1 MRAGRRKE
9 QQFRNRERILAA
21 AQEEFAQVGYR
32 EAKINSI
39 ASRAELT
46 RGAIYSNFPSKRALG
61 LTVAASALRVNRP
74 PLSGAVS
81 REDVVVS
88 VAQARLA
95 RLPTGR
101 HGDASRVEQ
110 LRSDLYAEIRQDPDL
125 RDACAALL
133 QLGAIIFAR
142 ALEGLDTDDPIDRA
156 VRVASAVLT
165 VLHSA
170 DSLSAAAPGFIV
182 PFTVVATCKALAST
196 DFDDRWSPP
205 HESIVP
211 ATQTIDRAW
220 EPMSAVTDLV
230 TDAPVQWESDGIVAI
245 LGLRQAAGIEQAL
258 RAAPHG
264 HRLFVVLVSDEPAE
278 RIPLARF
285 VLCEAIDALRDS
297 VPPTALARLSLVLDP
312 EAAIAR
318 SAGLRATTDDTHVA
332 IEIKNGRMTRFSEGP
347 AACHAIAI
355 RQGAT
360 NPQHASA
367 N

>member
-170 DSLSAAAPGFIV
+170 DSLSAAAPGFID

-211 ATQTIDRAW
+211 ATQTIDRA
-220 EPMSAVTDLV
+220 
-230 TDAPVQWESDGIVAI
+230 
-245 LGLRQAAGIEQAL
+245 
-258 RAAPHG
+258 
-264 HRLFVVLVSDEPAE
+264 
-278 RIPLARF
+278 
-285 VLCEAIDALRDS
+285 
-297 VPPTALARLSLVLDP
+297 
-312 EAAIAR
+312 
-318 SAGLRATTDDTHVA
+318 
-332 IEIKNGRMTRFSEGP
+332 
-347 AACHAIAI
+347 
-355 RQGAT
+355 
-360 NPQHASA
+360 
-367 N
+367 